1 MRITPNATAYNALY
15 YIQQGRS
22 KLDSIQE
29 KIATGYNYNRPSD
42 DPVTTNMLL
51 TANDQ
56 LLASKQYQSNI
67 TKGNTFL
74 KMTATSLS
82 GMSSIVASAKKLV
95 GTITSGTSDTTISG
109 NVVSQLTTLREQLAD
124 MGNTQLNGQ
133 YIFAGSATSTKPFST
148 AVQVPPGSAT
158 YYNGNSDV
166 NSLQID
172 VSSSQKLNITGDQ
185 VLASTTGVNILQEMD
200 TLIAAIKADPTNTT
214 AIAAGATA
222 LEKGADQITSM
233 QTEVASRQSRMTSVS
248 KMLDTTSNTLSGI
261 IGDTQNV
268 DTAELAVKLTLQQT
282 AFNASLSATAK
293 ISQMSLLDYIG

>member
-22 KLDSIQE
+22 KLDSLQE
-29 KIATGYNYNRPSD
+29 KIATGYNYNRPSG

-74 KMTATSLS
+74 KMSATALD

-133 YIFAGSATSTKPFST
+133 YIFAGSKTSTKPFDT
-148 AVQVPPGSAT
+148 AVGSST
-158 YYNGNSDV
+158 YHGDSVV

-185 VLASTTGVNILQEMD
+185 VLASASPGVNILQQMD
-200 TLIAAIKADPTNTT
+200 TLIAAIQADPTNTT

-222 LEKGADQITSM
+222 LEKGANQITSM

>member
-22 KLDSIQE
+22 KLDSLQE

-74 KMTATSLS
+74 KMSATALD

-133 YIFAGSATSTKPFST
+133 YIFAGSKTTTKPFDT
-148 AVQVPPGSAT
+148 AVGSST
-158 YYNGNSDV
+158 YHGDSVV

-185 VLASTTGVNILQEMD
+185 VLASASPGVNILQQMD
-200 TLIAAIKADPTNTT
+200 TLIAAIQADPTNTT

-222 LEKGADQITSM
+222 LEKGANQITSM

-268 DTAELAVKLTLQQT
+268 DTAELG
-282 AFNASLSATAK
+282 
-293 ISQMSLLDYIG
+293 LLRRA

>member
-22 KLDSIQE
+22 KLDSLQE

-74 KMTATSLS
+74 KMSATALD

-133 YIFAGSATSTKPFST
+133 YIFAGSKTSTKPFDT
-148 AVQVPPGSAT
+148 AVGSST
-158 YYNGNSDV
+158 YHGDSVV

-185 VLASTTGVNILQEMD
+185 VLASASPGVNILQQMD
-200 TLIAAIKADPTNTT
+200 TLIAAIQADPTNTT